1 MMSVLVGVASA
12 VGGHLFWLAP
22 SEADTGVTLASEQDG
37 NDSPGGG
44 HADTATRTPT
54 GTGPSTTTTQETTS
68 STPTTGSTGS
78 PASDDDA
85 STASTSTPTT
95 TAESSASSA
104 TTTTAPDESVVSDRE
119 RSSAPEGAAAHR
131 QRVVELVNDER
142 TRAGCDPVRVDGRL
156 TTAAQRHS
164 DDMARQDYLRHDAP
178 DGRSFDE
185 RIEDAG
191 YPDPAAENIAMGMS
205 SADAV
210 MDAWMSS
217 DGHRANI
224 LNCEINT
231 IGVGVNTSGW
241 YWTQNFG
248 Y

>member
-12 VGGHLFWLAP
+12 AGGHLFWLAP
-22 SEADTGVTLASEQDG
+22 SEADTGVTLASGRDG
-37 NDSPGGG
+37 DDSPGGG
-44 HADTATRTPT
+44 HADTATRTST
-54 GTGPSTTTTQETTS
+54 GAGPTTTQETTS
-68 STPTTGSTGS
+68 STPTTESTGS

-85 STASTSTPTT
+85 TAPTTTTPTT
-95 TAESSASSA
+95 TAESPASPA
-104 TTTTAPDESVVSDRE
+104 ATTTAPDESAASGRE
-119 RSSAPEGAAAHR
+119 RSAAPEGTAAHR

-231 IGVGVNTSGW
+231 IGVGVNTNGW

>member
-12 VGGHLFWLAP
+12 AGSHLFWLTP
-22 SEADTGVTLASEQDG
+22 SEADTDVTLASGQDAD
-37 NDSPGGG
+37 DSPGGG
-44 HADTATRTPT
+44 HADTATRTST
-54 GTGPSTTTTQETTS
+54 ETGPTTTQETTS
-68 STPTTGSTGS
+68 STPTTESAGS

-85 STASTSTPTT
+85 TTVPTTTTPTT
-95 TAESSASSA
+95 TAESSTSSTA
-104 TTTTAPDESVVSDRE
+104 TTTMPDESAASDRG
-119 RSSAPEGAAAHR
+119 RSSAPAGTAAHR

-191 YPDPAAENIAMGMS
+191 YPEPAAENIAMGMS